1 MTPEVRDARCHEAD
15 GSQQG
20 GARSVS
26 PRGPSL
32 EPSSSK
38 PTAAALGG
46 NSLAQG
52 SADAFDL
59 SFLERPDLGQGLAPA
74 QAGPMRCSL
83 EYAAAWRRL
92 GCSGLSLPINRRS
105 SGPLQAPARAAP
117 AWVPVGPIPVHSLV
131 GEDLVRRSTASRG
144 TAGGRGAAARR
155 GPLAGADFAG
165 GKQAT
170 GSRQPATGDRQV
182 GQAPAAARG
191 QAGGLV
197 RVGARFIAPCTSG
210 RVGRD
215 EWCPYVAPG
224 NEHDKPPAARTEAR
238 S

>member
-155 GPLAGADFAG
+155 GDLWLVRTLLDLAR
-165 GKQAT
+165 KQAT
-170 GSRQPATGDRQV
+170 GNRRPVTGKSGRSRQPLVVR
-182 GQAPAAARG
+182 R
-191 QAGGLV
+191 AGWFG
-197 RVGARFIAPCTSG
+197 
-210 RVGRD
+210 
-215 EWCPYVAPG
+215 
-224 NEHDKPPAARTEAR
+224 
-238 S
+238 